1 MYYKVLKNGRV
12 IDALDHLR
20 FVKYQPKHDI
30 MVNCVED
37 DAQGIISSDGN
48 HIWHVDGYYLIPC
61 PEYDTVELQE
71 IDLYEYEQLK
81 VLGGK
86 TPEAIIDAY
95 TLSLI
100 QGGLL

>member
-12 IDALDHLR
+12 IDALDRLI

-30 MVNCVED
+30 MVNCTED
-37 DAQGIISSDGN
+37 EAQGIISSNGKY
-48 HIWHVDGYYLIPC
+48 IWHVDGYYPIPS

-71 IDLYEYEQLK
+71 IDKYEYDQIKALS
-81 VLGGK
+81 GT

-95 TLSLI
+95 TLTLI

>member
-12 IDALDHLR
+12 IDALDHLH
-20 FVKYQPKHDI
+20 FVKYQEKHDV
-30 MVNCVED
+30 MVNCKED
-37 DAQGIISSDGN
+37 EAQGIISSDGQY
-48 HIWHVDGYYLIPC
+48 IWHVDGYYLIPS
-61 PEYDTVELQE
+61 PEYDTVTLEE
-71 IDLYEYEQLK
+71 IDKYEYAQIK
-81 VLGGK
+81 ALGGT

>member
-1 MYYKVLKNGRV
+1 MYYKVIYKGQV
-12 IDALDHLR
+12 IDALDHLC
-20 FVKYQPKHDI
+20 FVKYQPKHDV
-30 MVNCVED
+30 MVNCTED
-37 DAQGIISSDGN
+37 EAQGIISSDGS
-48 HIWHVDGYYLIPC
+48 HIWHVDGYYLIPS

-71 IDLYEYEQLK
+71 INKYEYEQIK
-81 VLGGK
+81 ALGGK